1 MTRPRAGDFNPGAVR
16 HLSRLAGASLAATTV
31 ALALAAAGC
40 GGSESPSGSI
50 RLLVFGDPPEINAY
64 KTMIEAFSEQEP
76 DIDVQLIEASD
87 RDDLIARL
95 STSLAGGSPPDLFL
109 MNYRFYG
116 QYAARDVLE
125 PLEGYVEDSDEFS
138 AEDFYPESLDAF
150 RWNGTITCL
159 PQNISSLV
167 VYYNRD
173 LFERF
178 GVPEPTDDMSW
189 SQFVYRAQQMTRDA
203 QGAVVRGADPDLPQ
217 ANTAPAAI
225 YGLGVEPT
233 IIRFAPFVWSNRGEL
248 VDDDEHP
255 TRFTLDTEASKSAL
269 QQFFELRTVHGV
281 VPPDVEVEAEDD
293 ETRFLNGRMAM
304 FLESR
309 RLVPALREAAEFDWD
324 VAALPTLQDEASIL
338 HSDAYCMTKASK
350 EKDAAWRFVEYR
362 PWPRGGDRDRGDGT
376 YGSVSAGGGRVRR
389 VPRPVAEACELPRL
403 ARRDPDHPARS
414 HGLHLAGDRGC
425 RRADHRE
432 RDVPRPAGRR
442 GRRGGRRGHPTPL
455 RPGRS
460 RLEPGP

>member
-1 MTRPRAGDFNPGAVR
+1 MTQARAGDFNPGAVR
-16 HLSRLAGASLAATTV
+16 RLSRLAGV
-31 ALALAAAGC
+31 ALAVGLALVAAGC
-40 GGSESPSGSI
+40 GGSESPSGSV

-64 KTMIEAFSEQEP
+64 KTMIEAFSEKEP

-324 VAALPTLQDEASIL
+324 VAALPTLQDAASIL

-350 EKDAAWRFVEYR
+350 EKDAAWRFVEYALG
-362 PWPRGGDRDRGDGT
+362 PEGAT
-376 YGSVSAGGGRVRR
+376 VIAKTGRT
-389 VPRPVAEACELPRL
+389 VPSLREVAESDAFLDPSQKPANSRVWLDAIPTIQHVPTVSTWPEIEDAAEPIIENGMYRAQPVDEVVEEVDEATRPLF
-403 ARRDPDHPARS
+403 ARAE
-414 HGLHLAGDRGC
+414 AG
-425 RRADHRE
+425 
-432 RDVPRPAGRR
+432 
-442 GRRGGRRGHPTPL
+442 
-455 RPGRS
+455 
-460 RLEPGP
+460 